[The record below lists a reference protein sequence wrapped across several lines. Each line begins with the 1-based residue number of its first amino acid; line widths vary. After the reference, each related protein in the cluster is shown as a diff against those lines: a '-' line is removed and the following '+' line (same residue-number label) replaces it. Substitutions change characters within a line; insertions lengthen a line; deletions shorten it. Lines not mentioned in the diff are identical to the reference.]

1 MIHSTLY
8 IPDHIYD
15 NSKLKLPVCYVIPY
29 LLWEAIVGKGEIQF
43 WLGGK
48 VGDTFNI
55 HHLKTMDDRSN
66 AILDF

>member
-1 MIHSTLY
+1 MVT
-8 IPDHIYD
+8 
-15 NSKLKLPVCYVIPY
+15 N

-55 HHLKTMDDRSN
+55 HHLKTIIYKIN
-66 AILDF
+66 AILEFNFFDFIQLLDTPVIFL